1 MADATGLIIFDC
13 DGVLIDSERIA
24 CEVEARA
31 LTEHGVPMEPHALAR
46 FAGTTTR
53 EMYRILEE
61 ETGVRLPSDYV
72 ANTRE
77 KLLAAFA
84 AEGEALVI
92 PGVREVLEALAGR
105 AMCVASSSS
114 HQRLRTTLGQVAL
127 WDRFDPNIFSATEVA
142 HPKPAPDLFLHA
154 AARMS
159 VKPAQCVVVED
170 SVFGVQAARAAGMR
184 ALGFSGAGHCTPGHA
199 ERLLAAGA
207 SVTFRRMSELPAL
220 VGYGQIDE
228 HKTG

>member
-1 MADATGLIIFDC
+1 MADGTGLIIFDC

-31 LTEHGVPMEPHALAR
+31 LTEQGVPMEPHALAR

-53 EMYRILEE
+53 EMYRILEQ
-61 ETGVRLPSDYV
+61 ETGVRLPPDYV

-77 KLLAAFA
+77 KLLAAFIS
-84 AEGEALVI
+84 EGDSLLV
-92 PGVREVLEALAGR
+92 PGVRETLDALAGR

-114 HQRLRTTLGQVAL
+114 HERLQRTLGQVAL
-127 WDRFDPNIFSATEVA
+127 WDRFAPNIFSATEVT

-154 AARMS
+154 ATRMS
-159 VKPAQCVVVED
+159 VRPEQCVVIED
-170 SVFGVQAARAAGMR
+170 SVFGIQAARAAGMK
-184 ALGFSGAGHCTPGHA
+184 ALGFCGAGHCTAGHA

-207 SVTFRRMSELPAL
+207 AVTFDRMSELPAL
-220 VGYGQIDE
+220 LG
-228 HKTG
+228 